1 MTVIALLQLDP
12 TVGDISGNVA
22 IVEAAAAI
30 AAEAGA
36 DMAVASELVISGY
49 PPRDM
54 LMDATFVT
62 ACEMAAMAV
71 NSRIPLLIGTPLTA
85 GKDRQKPYNGVVRVA
100 ESRTSKVVGRKQLL
114 PTYDVFDV
122 IRVIMNIKA

>member
-1 MTVIALLQLDP
+1 MTVIALLQLNP
-12 TVGDISGNVA
+12 TVGDISGNVT
-22 IVEAAAAI
+22 IVEAAAAM

-62 ACEMAAMAV
+62 ADRKEISLASFRGT
-71 NSRIPLLIGTPLTA
+71 NS
-85 GKDRQKPYNGVVRVA
+85 VVIA
-100 ESRTSKVVGRKQLL
+100 F
-114 PTYDVFDV
+114 Y
-122 IRVIMNIKA
+122 IRAFTGG